1 MPLVRIKSL
10 PFAQEVHIPT
20 VLNMLSKVISESSGI
35 ELNHVMAT
43 WDYLTPHHYAHN
55 GHVVDCQPVNSHPLL
70 VHLVAPNF
78 NTEEQI
84 AHMLELIADSIAKQ
98 LPVAKSNIFINY
110 SPAYS
115 DGVYDEGH
123 VVEWDM

>member
-10 PFAQEVHIPT
+10 PFAQEVELPK
-20 VLNMLSKVISESSGI
+20 VLKTLSKAISESSDI
-35 ELNHVMAT
+35 DLHHVMAT
-43 WDYLTPHHYAHN
+43 WDFMTPHHYAHN
-55 GHVVDCQPVNSHPLL
+55 GNVVDCQPEHTHPVL
-70 VHLVAPNF
+70 VHLFAPNF

-84 AHMLELIADSIAKQ
+84 AKMLELIADTLASQ
-98 LPVAKSNIFINY
+98 LPVSKRNIFINY

-123 VVEWDM
+123 VVEWEM

>member
-10 PFAQEVHIPT
+10 PFAQDVNVPR
-20 VLNMLSKVISESSGI
+20 VLNLLSHALAEANEI
-35 ELNHVMAT
+35 ELRHVMAT
-43 WDYLTPHHYAHN
+43 WDYMTPHHYAH
-55 GHVVDCQPVNSHPLL
+55 GGKHVETQPEFSHPIL
-70 VHLVAPNF
+70 VHLFAPNF

-84 AHMLELIADSIAKQ
+84 AAMLELIASTLSEQ
-98 LPVAKSNIFINY
+98 LPVDKRNVFINY